1 MNTIVHRTALITDPQ
16 ARAKVDIELA
26 AAVFVLHPTDCEA
39 IELALSTVS
48 AVEYQGLPFDP
59 VARRLWGV
67 PITLTK
73 RRQLVLRTRSHQVQ
87 SASTPTRK
95 AFRSRDLRRRTL
107 TTGQRT

>member
-67 PITLTK
+67 PITLTNA
-73 RRQLVLRTRSHQVQ
+73 QTAGVAHTLASGAVGLNTDTQGVQ
-87 SASTPTRK
+87 IA
-95 AFRSRDLRRRTL
+95 
-107 TTGQRT
+107 